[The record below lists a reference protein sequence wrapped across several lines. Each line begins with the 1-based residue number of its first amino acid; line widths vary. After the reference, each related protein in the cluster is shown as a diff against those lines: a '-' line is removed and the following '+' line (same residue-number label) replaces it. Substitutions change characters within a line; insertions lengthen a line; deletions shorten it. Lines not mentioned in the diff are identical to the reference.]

1 MVKKV
6 FTVGDLVF
14 AKVKGYPAWPARVTG
29 RTTGGKYCVFFFGT
43 FEVGNMKPEEMWPYN
58 KKFLD
63 RFGPQNMKKKWY
75 SEGLYQIEHSPE
87 IAFQE
92 VAVERGGD
100 VQGCGDVVDDQIPYD
115 EKIEHEP
122 ILVKVLSSNQ
132 VTEISVNQE
141 HGDDSLQEKVTNIKI
156 KCKFGIAEAILKDK
170 DSIMDEKVKQQ
181 LREKVEMVKMETK
194 ENILLRKIEKL
205 KWLRTEQ
212 KLVDVVCQIQKSM
225 SGGTNNMLKC
235 VEMLKLLEK
244 IDIKPLM
251 VIKMPEVFMTV
262 RRLSSEWITGGEGS
276 LTEEVR
282 ERSERVREKII
293 LEFMGFPTGL
303 EEFNDILED
312 KVNEF
317 KKKYS
322 VMSDRERLGIVDLN
336 DL

>member
-1 MVKKV
+1 MAKKV

-92 VAVERGGD
+92 VAVEGGGD
-100 VQGCGDVVDDQIPYD
+100 VQGGGDVDDNQISHTENIDP
-115 EKIEHEP
+115 EP
-122 ILVKVLSSNQ
+122 VLVKVLSSNQ

-141 HGDDSLQEKVTNIKI
+141 QSDGSIHEEFTNTKI

-170 DSIMDEKVKQQ
+170 DSIMDDEVKQQ

-205 KWLRTEQ
+205 KWLQSEQ
-212 KLVDVVCQIQKSM
+212 KLVVVVCQIQKSM
-225 SGGTNNMLKC
+225 SGGSHNMVKC
-235 VEMLKLLEK
+235 VEMLTLMEEME
-244 IDIKPLM
+244 IKPLM

-262 RRLSSEWITGGEGS
+262 RRLSTDWIPGGEGS

-282 ERSERVREKII
+282 EKSEMIRERII
-293 LEFMGFPTGL
+293 IEFMGAPTAL
-303 EEFNDILED
+303 EQFNDILED

-317 KKKYS
+317 KKKTS
-322 VMSDRERLGIVDLN
+322 DMSGRERMGIVDLN